1 LKVLS
6 ILQGNILLEL
16 YDIETPLEQL
26 SEEADPGEGAVHVI
40 DLVFGLSGPG
50 SSDERSYWIS
60 KDDQRDVWSLW
71 VSMYMD
77 EYGDHLF
84 AKQITAK
91 SYSDDTPKIAQS
103 LLLIALQKE
112 STLDGC
118 GVTFSVLSNH
128 LISDEDVQEI
138 RTAFE

>member
-1 LKVLS
+1 M
-6 ILQGNILLEL
+6 LEL
-16 YDIETPLEQL
+16 YDVETPLDQL
-26 SEEADPGEGAVHVI
+26 SEEADPGESAIHVV

-71 VSMYMD
+71 VSMYID
-77 EYGDHLF
+77 ECGDHLF
-84 AKQITAK
+84 AEQVTAR
-91 SYSDDTPKIAQS
+91 SDSDDIPKIAQR
-103 LLLIALQKE
+103 LLLIALEKE
-112 STLDGC
+112 STMDGH

-138 RTAFE
+138 RSAFD

>member
-1 LKVLS
+1 M
-6 ILQGNILLEL
+6 LEL
-16 YDIETPLEQL
+16 YDVETPLEQL

-71 VSMYMD
+71 VSMYID

-84 AKQITAK
+84 AKQVTAR
-91 SYSDDTPKIAQS
+91 SDSDDTQKIAQS
-103 LLLIALQKE
+103 LLFIALEKE
-112 STLDGC
+112 STVDDR
-118 GVTFSVLSNH
+118 GVTFSILSNH
-128 LISDEDVQEI
+128 LISDEDVKEI
-138 RTAFE
+138 RLAFE